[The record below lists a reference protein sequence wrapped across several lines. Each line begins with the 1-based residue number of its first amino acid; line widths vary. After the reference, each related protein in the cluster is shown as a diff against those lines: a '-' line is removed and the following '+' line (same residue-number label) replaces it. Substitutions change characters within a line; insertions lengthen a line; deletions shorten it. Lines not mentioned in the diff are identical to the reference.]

1 MKKVI
6 AIIMVSVLFFSCKS
20 KQGVVSEAT
29 AEAGKSVKEIAAG
42 HYKNIKDYSTIAINA
57 NTQYE
62 DSEGQSL
69 SFATDIRI
77 KKDEMILVSG
87 SALGITVT
95 KALIT
100 PERVSYYVNF
110 EGVYFDGDYEA
121 LSKFLGTD
129 LDYDK
134 VQNML
139 LGEAM
144 DNLEKGNYKVSLQ
157 DGMYR
162 LQGKADGGILKDFL
176 FEGANYLL
184 KQQKISQNG
193 NQPRSL
199 AIDYPAYK
207 EQEKGTLP
215 TGLKIKAEDKKKVSI
230 DVEYKNITFDKAGL
244 KFKYSIPEGYKQISI
259 D

>member
-1 MKKVI
+1 MKKII
-6 AIIMVSVLFFSCKS
+6 ATLLLSVALFSCKS
-20 KQGVVSEAT
+20 KQAVVSEGA
-29 AEAGKSVKEIAAG
+29 AEGGKSVKEIAAG

-69 SFATDIRI
+69 SFTTDIRI

-87 SALGITVT
+87 SILGVTVT

-100 PERVSYYVNF
+100 PQRVSYYVKF
-110 EGVYFDGDYEA
+110 ENVYFDGDYEA
-121 LSKFLGTD
+121 LSRFLGTD
-129 LDYDK
+129 LNYDK

-144 DNLEKGNYKVSLQ
+144 DNLEKGNYKVTLQ

-184 KQQKISQNG
+184 KQQQISQG
-193 NQPRSL
+193 GDEPRSL
-199 AIDYPAYK
+199 AIEYPAYK

-215 TGLKIKAEDKKKVSI
+215 TGLKIKAEDKKKVNI
-230 DVEYKNITFDKAGL
+230 DVDYKNITFDKAGL
-244 KFKYSIPEGYKQISI
+244 KFNYSIPDGYKQITI